1 MDYDYVCAIRSQKA
15 EVPTMTLDGKT
26 SHFTRAA
33 AISILLELLLHY
45 WTFMLQRL
53 KINNGERSE
62 GDTDEGKKKS
72 DANENTK

>member
-1 MDYDYVCAIRSQKA
+1 
-15 EVPTMTLDGKT
+15 
-26 SHFTRAA
+26 
-33 AISILLELLLHY
+33 
-45 WTFMLQRL
+45 MLQRL